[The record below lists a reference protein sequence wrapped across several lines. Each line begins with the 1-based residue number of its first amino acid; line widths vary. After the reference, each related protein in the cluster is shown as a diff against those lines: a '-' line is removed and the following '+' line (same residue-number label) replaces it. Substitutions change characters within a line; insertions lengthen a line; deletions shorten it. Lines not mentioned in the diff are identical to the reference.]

1 MEENKKKADHKNQS
15 LILGALTSSA
25 GIFVTKL
32 LGLFYMTPF
41 TALAGEENLVFYS
54 YAYGVYQ
61 NLLNISLAG
70 LPYAIATLVAKY
82 YLKEDYKAVKFI
94 RQLSRAIMMGFGFLS
109 MVTVVIGVTP
119 IARYITPAEISAL
132 DLQRTK
138 NVLYIISLAFFTVP
152 LLSGV
157 RGYYQGLKDMRIYS
171 VSQVIEQMSRIA
183 FLLGMAFFSVRI
195 LHLNGIWAVYGAV
208 GSAFVSSAIALVHIY
223 YSRRDVAREMDQK
236 AAAQSSFTQNG
247 ADLLREL
254 LSFSVPYLIST
265 LLGNSLSIVNSTFFS
280 KAMDAAGYDHTQTM
294 LLTSMLMLTCDKLVS
309 IPHFLV
315 TGYSSAIV
323 PYVTTS
329 YEKGDLKQLKQ
340 YIIDAIES
348 VTYLGLPLCYFLFA
362 IGSEI
367 YYVMYGGR
375 SYVLGGEVLRWDAI
389 SAFLGTVSPIVTAL
403 AMATRLRRQNLTFML
418 LGFIVKLVTF
428 FPLIRICG
436 YSGAIISSALCSL
449 TIMGLN
455 LLAIN
460 KNYFVDYRPTFVRIV
475 KMAAGLLGMSL
486 VFMVLKLIGLR
497 VVDQPRMKALFELA
511 FYGIFGLL
519 AYVSVT
525 SLFRIPETIFHIQ
538 DDKNV
543 FTYLMGVLRRVVRR

>member
-41 TALAGEENLVFYS
+41 TALAGEGNLVFYS

-82 YLKEDYKAVKFI
+82 YLREDYKSVKFI
-94 RQLSRAIMMGFGFLS
+94 RQLSRSIMMGFGFIS
-109 MVTVVIGVTP
+109 MMVVVLGVTP
-119 IARYITPAEISAL
+119 IARYITPAEISPE

-157 RGYYQGLKDMRIYS
+157 RGYYQGLKDMRVYS
-171 VSQVIEQMSRIA
+171 VSQVIEQLSRIT
-183 FLLGMAFFSVRI
+183 FLLSIAFISVRI

-208 GSAFVSSAIALVHIY
+208 ASAFVSSTIALVHLY
-223 YSRRDVAREMDQK
+223 YSRKAVAKEMDEK
-236 AAAQSSFTQNG
+236 AAAQTSSTQNK
-247 ADLLREL
+247 AELLREL
-254 LSFSVPYLIST
+254 LSFSIPYLVST
-265 LLGNSLSIVNSTFFS
+265 VLGNSLSIVNSTFFS
-280 KAMDAAGYDHTQTM
+280 KAMDAAGYDHARTM

-329 YEKGDLKQLKQ
+329 YEKGDMRQLKQ

-367 YYVMYGGR
+367 YYVMYGGS
-375 SYVLGGEVLRWDAI
+375 SYVLGGQVLRWDAI
-389 SAFLGTVSPIVTAL
+389 SAFLGTVSPIITAL
-403 AMATRLRRQNLTFML
+403 AMATRLRKQNLTFMA
-418 LGFIVKLVTF
+418 LGFIVKLATF
-428 FPLIRICG
+428 FPLIRLFG

-460 KNYFVDYRPTFVRIV
+460 RNYFVEYKPTLIRIA
-475 KMAAGLLGMSL
+475 KMALGLIGMSL
-486 VFMVLKLIGLR
+486 VFMVLKLIGLK
-497 VVDQPRMKALFELA
+497 VTDQPRMKALFELA

-525 SLFRIPETIFHIQ
+525 SVFRIPETIFHIQ
-538 DDKNV
+538 DDKNI
-543 FTYLMGVLRRVVRR
+543 FTYLLGVAKRVIRR